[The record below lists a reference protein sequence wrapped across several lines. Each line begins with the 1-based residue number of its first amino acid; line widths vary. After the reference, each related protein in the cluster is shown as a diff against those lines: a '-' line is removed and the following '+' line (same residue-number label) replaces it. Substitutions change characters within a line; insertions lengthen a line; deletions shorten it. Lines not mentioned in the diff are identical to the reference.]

1 MLLSGKAEYEKRSK
15 NMAMMEATQIEEL
28 EKMASPRV
36 MNTHVPAFMLPK
48 QVKDKKVKIIHVYRN
63 LKDTFVS
70 LYFHFKQNPGRE
82 TLTLE
87 KLFSQAF
94 FSPKSKF
101 LDLENLERGVTRR
114 RTLLRSIPEKR

>member
-1 MLLSGKAEYEKRSK
+1 MASMLLSGEAKHEKRSK
-15 NMAMMEATQIEEL
+15 EMVMLEATQIVEV

-63 LKDTFVS
+63 VKDVFVS
-70 LYFHFKQNPGRE
+70 LYFHFKQYPGRE

-87 KLFSQAF
+87 KLFNQSF
-94 FSPKSKF
+94 FSEKSNI
-101 LDLENLERGVTRR
+101 LIE
-114 RTLLRSIPEKR
+114 